1 MAPRLSNARLAGEA
15 DCYSGPGSSTGT
27 AETPAELEFN
37 VGVLLFCDEGGNLFL
52 GNSYVLFI

>member
-15 DCYSGPGSSTGT
+15 DYFSVAGSSIVTAGT
-27 AETPAELEFN
+27 PTELDFK
-37 VGVLLFCDEGGNLFL
+37 VGVLLFCDDGGNLFL